1 MKEFEIKK
9 KFDELEGSEIK
20 LNFAGRGPNS
30 IEEELK
36 LRKVARKR
44 INEIGRIQTE
54 TKELGELEIETIEDN
69 LLNDL
74 NMEKGIGIEEVK
86 KIEIISHFKA

>member
-1 MKEFEIKK
+1 MKLKK
-9 KFDELEGSEIK
+9 KKNESERSEIK

-30 IEEELK
+30 VEEELK

-54 TKELGELEIETIEDN
+54 IKELEELEIETIEDN

-74 NMEKGIGIEEVK
+74 NMEKGIRIEEVK